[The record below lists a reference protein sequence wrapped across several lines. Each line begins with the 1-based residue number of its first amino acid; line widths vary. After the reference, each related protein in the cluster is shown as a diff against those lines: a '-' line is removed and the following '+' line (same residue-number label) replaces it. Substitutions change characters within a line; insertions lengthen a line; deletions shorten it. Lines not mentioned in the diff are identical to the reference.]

1 MEEPVQVSWD
11 AISAISDALAAAIVI
26 VAAWIALR
34 QFKESL
40 SARQLQ
46 GILGLMQQLES
57 SSARRSRSFLYRHR
71 DEVEAILGRKNGL
84 RELDEFLRKTGPADD
99 GPHTLSELRK
109 DLATLE
115 YAALLAVHGMIP
127 ATLEQAYFV
136 PTVVDYWLVMEPVV
150 RATRKEI
157 GSDVYLQHFESIYRL
172 ATTGQI
178 HMKNASFAKA
188 REARRLVAQSRAM
201 VLKRTEGSDAVPW

>member
-1 MEEPVQVSWD
+1 VDVSWD
-11 AISAISDALAAAIVI
+11 AVSAISTALATTIVV

-34 QFKESL
+34 QFRESL

-46 GILGLMQQLES
+46 GVLGLMQQLES

-71 DEVEAILGRKNGL
+71 DEVVAILGQKNAL
-84 RELDEFLRKTGPADD
+84 RELDEFLRQTGPADD
-99 GPHTLSELRK
+99 GPTSLSDLRK

-136 PTVVDYWLVMEPVV
+136 PTVVDYWAIMEPIVL
-150 RATRKEI
+150 ATRKEI
-157 GSDVYLQHFESIYRL
+157 ESDVYLQHFESIYRL
-172 ATTGQI
+172 ATSGQI
-178 HMKNASFAKA
+178 YMKNASSLKA
-188 REARRLVAQSRAM
+188 REVRRLVARSRGM
-201 VLKRTEGSDAVPW
+201 VLKRTETSEIVPW